1 MPRFHRINNTRV
13 QFTAE
18 EETAR
23 DTEEAAAQTARA
35 AGLTRDARREVLL
48 AKVDDGSITH
58 AEMVELM
65 QLNRQ

>member
-23 DTEEAAAQTARA
+23 DAEESAAQIARA
-35 AGLTRDARREVLL
+35 ARLTREARIGVLN
-48 AKVDDGSITH
+48 AKVDDDSITH
-58 AEMVELM
+58 SELVELTR
-65 QLNRQ
+65 LKRQ

>member
-23 DTEEAAAQTARA
+23 DAEESAAQTARE
-35 AGLTRDARREVLL
+35 ARGVREARIDVLN
-48 AKVDDGSITH
+48 AKVDDDSITH
-58 AEMVELM
+58 SELVELTR
-65 QLNRQ
+65 LKRQ

>member
-23 DTEEAAAQTARA
+23 DAEELVAQTARE
-35 AGLTRDARREVLL
+35 ARNVREARMDVLN
-48 AKVDDGSITH
+48 AKVDDDSITH
-58 AEMVELM
+58 SELVELTR
-65 QLNRQ
+65 LKRQ